1 MALLDLIRGIP
12 ERMGRGMERNI
23 GGLLGIDPEDMTE
36 EERKQA
42 RRLSQMAV
50 FDAMARGTSP
60 IAGLRQAAELLGTQR
75 AARQERQEAG
85 RAAEY
90 IQQASAAIA
99 GRLGARGADVG
110 EQTQLQEV
118 RPMSGMNLEALIASP
133 AGAAA
138 LQANPQL
145 AELLKQR
152 TGQQVVGGFMYDR
165 ATGQYIAP
173 PKEQQPRTPVREIRR
188 GDVVDVYFNDG
199 TMETRPVGVA
209 PTAGGVS
216 GSGVVTLPDIGTV
229 KLTAGELQRDKDF
242 AKGWTEFSARG
253 GFADTVKQLGQLQN
267 VLQQLKSG
275 ENVTGAF
282 TAFLMN
288 NAPSLAAGVAEGA
301 VSAKD
306 AVEEVVQRNLRLI
319 LGAAFTENEGKALIA
334 RAYNPALREEENA
347 RRLERLIQQMLTAAS
362 ATQQAGQYFDQFGTL
377 KGYSAK
383 LPSFSDFDVTGK
395 SKPEMNEDVPVG
407 IDPRDW
413 QKLTPE
419 EKKLWQ
425 K

>member
-1 MALLDLIRGIP
+1 
-12 ERMGRGMERNI
+12 MG
-23 GGLLGIDPEDMTE
+23 
-36 EERKQA
+36 
-42 RRLSQMAV
+42 
-50 FDAMARGTSP
+50 
-60 IAGLRQAAELLGTQR
+60 AA
-75 AARQERQEAG
+75 
-85 RAAEY
+85 
-90 IQQASAAIA
+90 QQASSQIA
-99 GRLGARGADVG
+99 GRLLGGAPIPTAPGPAAGDELTGVNVQSQYRRDPMDALRMSMTPGGMDAM
-110 EQTQLQEV
+110 QL
-118 RPMSGMNLEALIASP
+118 S
-133 AGAAA
+133 
-138 LQANPQL
+138 PQL
-145 AELLKQR
+145 GNLLTQNV
-152 TGQQVVGGFMYDR
+152 GQQVVGNAIYDR
-165 ATGQYIAP
+165 ATGQFTTP

-188 GDVVDVYFNDG
+188 GNVVDVYFNDG

-209 PTAGGVS
+209 PTAGGPS
-216 GSGVVTLPDIGTV
+216 GSGVVTLPDVGTV
-229 KLTAGELQRDKDF
+229 KLTAGDLQRDKDF

-319 LGAAFTENEGKALIA
+319 LGAQFTENEGKALIA
-334 RAYNPALREEENA
+334 RAYNPALKEQENA

-383 LPSFSDFDVTGK
+383 LPSFADFDVTGK
-395 SKPEMNEDVPVG
+395 RKPEMNEDVPVG

>member
-1 MALLDLIRGIP
+1 
-12 ERMGRGMERNI
+12 
-23 GGLLGIDPEDMTE
+23 MTE
-36 EERKQA
+36 EERRQA

-85 RAAEY
+85 RAAQD

-173 PKEQQPRTPVREIRR
+173 PKEKQPRTPVREIRR
-188 GDVVDVYFNDG
+188 GNVVDVYFNDG

-209 PTAGGVS
+209 PTAGGPS
-216 GSGVVTLPDIGTV
+216 GSGVVTLPDVGTV
-229 KLTAGELQRDKDF
+229 KLTGGELQRDKDF
-242 AKGWTEFSARG
+242 AGGWTEFSARG
-253 GFADTVKQLGQLQN
+253 GFADTVKQLGQLQT

-288 NAPSLAAGVAEGA
+288 NAPSLAAGVVEGA
-301 VSAKD
+301 ISAKE
-306 AVEEVVQRNLRLI
+306 AVEEVVQRNLKLI
-319 LGAAFTENEGKALIA
+319 LGAQFTENEGRALIA
-334 RAYNPALREEENA
+334 RAYNPALKEEENA

-377 KGYSAK
+377 KGYRAK
-383 LPSFSDFDVTGK
+383 LPSFADFDVTGK
-395 SKPEMNEDVPVG
+395 SKPEMDEDVPVG

>member
-1 MALLDLIRGIP
+1 MALLDLIRSIP

-75 AARQERQEAG
+75 TARQERQEAG
-85 RAAEY
+85 RAAQD

-138 LQANPQL
+138 LQTNPQL

-188 GDVVDVYFNDG
+188 GNVVDVYFNDG

-253 GFADTVKQLGQLQN
+253 GFADTVKQLGQLQT

-383 LPSFSDFDVTGK
+383 LPSFSDFDVTGE